1 MGNIQSLNPAHA
13 RIYQNLLNIQSV
25 RTRYEMIQ
33 TLLAGQEYVHSF
45 RQAGIYS
52 HMLQYCSKVQRGEN
66 PGVLPYEQSQQQQ
79 SYSLTLQPQQNQQ
92 NQRQP
97 LDRLTKN
104 NSNEKAL
111 GYFQICLQVLGLE
124 EEVALTEQELKKAY
138 KRAAMKSHP
147 DKGGSEKAFEGVT
160 RAYAY
165 LSEILKRI
173 QGGRAGPLKEVQAPT
188 LLQTERKK
196 DAEVFKQVEPVRL
209 NPNKLDLSAFNQMFE
224 QTRVPDPD
232 EDGYGDWLKNE
243 SGSDKKTQAFSG
255 KFNRDVF
262 NTMFEKEATSV
273 RDVRQTNALTVVSPQ
288 ALMLAPNYGVELG
301 RDRPTDYTAAANS
314 SVGLKFTDLKSAY
327 TTESTFSGQVADV
340 HVDKRDFNS
349 YQENRKRA
357 PDPLRNEEVEALAA
371 MEKEQEEREK
381 RRQVRAA
388 QEHMVAN
395 DYHERMKRLVITDGV
410 PLERHRRS

>member
-66 PGVLPYEQSQQQQ
+66 PGVLPYEQSQQQ

-92 NQRQP
+92 NHRQP

>member
-92 NQRQP
+92 NHRQP

>member
-92 NQRQP
+92 NHRQP
-97 LDRLTKN
+97 LDRLPKN